1 MSSVKTEGKNTMSM
15 KDLEQFYEKVRM
27 SQKLDAEATS
37 ALQQGPEALVAL
49 GAREGFSFSQAELA
63 AGLEE
68 LAAGQELSDKDLDL
82 VAGGSRPN
90 CSDSKPGDSD
100 NFKTSS

>member
-1 MSSVKTEGKNTMSM
+1 MGM
-15 KDLEQFYEKVRM
+15 KDLEQFYDKVRT
-27 SQKLDAEATS
+27 SEKLEAEATA
-37 ALQQGPEALVAL
+37 ALQQGPVALVAL

-68 LAAGQELSDKDLDL
+68 LSAGQELSDKDLDL

-90 CSDSKPGDSD
+90 CSARPSGDPD
-100 NFKTSS
+100 DFRKIT